1 MTIERPMFPPRAK
14 SADSFPLQPAIG
26 QPESQ
31 TLTSNSPSPFE
42 GMDVALLRFVR
53 CLIRIGLTFD
63 EAGVVIAGEVDR
75 FRTGATKKQRR
86 VLVGTRWLA
95 V

>member
-1 MTIERPMFPPRAK
+1 MFPPRAE
-14 SADSFPLQPAIG
+14 SVDSFPLQPAIG
-26 QPESQ
+26 QPDSQ
-31 TLTSNSPSPFE
+31 TLISESPSPLE
-42 GMDVALLRFVR
+42 DVEVALLRFVR

-75 FRTGATKKQRR
+75 FRTGATRKQRR
-86 VLVGTRWLA
+86 VLVGTRWLT